1 MGKGLQETLALW
13 SPTLW
18 AATPYSSLSFTFLVY
33 EPEDGK
39 GTPMSRREIHSPHPG
54 LPSPYILCPS
64 VGASSISFCTSFII
78 GEGNGNPLQCSCLE
92 NPRDRGA
99 CWGAVSGVAE
109 SDTTEAT

>member
-39 GTPMSRREIHSPHPG
+39 GTPMLRACSPPLLSWASQGTLPCLSIYPSAPKG
-54 LPSPYILCPS
+54 LGGWQP
-64 VGASSISFCTSFII
+64 
-78 GEGNGNPLQCSCLE
+78 CS
-92 NPRDRGA
+92 
-99 CWGAVSGVAE
+99 
-109 SDTTEAT
+109 